1 MRKNNSNIVLGR
13 LWNHRFFNYMAL
25 TREQKQT
32 IIKDLETKIEKQK
45 SIVFMDFSKIKVKE
59 LAKLRENLK
68 NEGSEMKVA
77 KKSLMEI
84 ALKNKNI
91 ELDSKKLEG
100 EVAIVFGYQDEIAP
114 SKIVYQFSKENVNAK
129 ILGGFLENKFCE
141 MADVIKL
148 AELPSK
154 EQLLGM
160 LVGTLSAPATNLVG
174 VLSGNMRKL
183 VIALSQIRDQKA

>member
-1 MRKNNSNIVLGR
+1 MP
-13 LWNHRFFNYMAL
+13 L
-25 TREQKQT
+25 TRDQKKN
-32 IIKDLETKIEKQK
+32 IINDLESKIEKQK
-45 SIVFMDFSKIKVKE
+45 SIVFMDFTGVKVKE

-68 NEGSEMKVA
+68 ENGSEMKVA

-84 ALKNKNI
+84 ALKNKKI
-91 ELDSKKLEG
+91 ELDSKKLDG
-100 EVAIVFGYQDEIAP
+100 EVAMVFGYEDEIAP
-114 SKIVYQFSKENVNAK
+114 SKAVYQFSKENQKAK
-129 ILGGFLENKFCE
+129 ILGGFLENKFYE

-160 LVGTLSAPATNLVG
+160 LLGTLSAPATNLVG

-183 VIALSQIRDQKA
+183 VFALSQIKEKKA

>member
-1 MRKNNSNIVLGR
+1 
-13 LWNHRFFNYMAL
+13 
-25 TREQKQT
+25 
-32 IIKDLETKIEKQK
+32 
-45 SIVFMDFSKIKVKE
+45 MDFTGIKVKE
-59 LAKLRENLK
+59 LAKLREGLK
-68 NEGSEMKVA
+68 ENGSEMKVA

-84 ALKNKNI
+84 ALKNKGV

-100 EVAIVFGYQDEIAP
+100 EVAMVFGYEDEIAP
-114 SKIVYQFSKENVNAK
+114 SKAVYQFSKENQKAK
-129 ILGGFLENKFCE
+129 ILGGFLENKFYE

-183 VIALSQIRDQKA
+183 VFALSQIKEKKA

>member
-1 MRKNNSNIVLGR
+1 MP
-13 LWNHRFFNYMAL
+13 L
-25 TREQKQT
+25 TRDQKQV
-32 IIKDLETKIEKQK
+32 IITDLEKKIEKQK
-45 SIVFMDFSKIKVKE
+45 SIVFMDFSRIKVKE
-59 LAKLRENLK
+59 LSKLRENLK
-68 NEGSEMKVA
+68 QEGSEMKIA

-100 EVAIVFGYQDEIAP
+100 EVAMVFGYEDEITP
-114 SKIVYQFSKENVNAK
+114 SKLVYQFSKENANAK

-141 MADVIKL
+141 MADVIRL

-160 LVGTLSAPATNLVG
+160 LVWTLSAPASNLVG
-174 VLSGNMRKL
+174 VLSGNSRKL
-183 VIALSQIRDQKA
+183 VQALSQIRDKKAL

>member
-1 MRKNNSNIVLGR
+1 MP
-13 LWNHRFFNYMAL
+13 L
-25 TREQKQT
+25 TRNQKQN
-32 IIKDLETKIEKQK
+32 IINDLESKIEKQK
-45 SIVFMDFSKIKVKE
+45 SIVFMDFTGIKVKE
-59 LAKLRENLK
+59 LAKLREGLK
-68 NEGSEMKVA
+68 ENGSEMKVA

-84 ALKNKNI
+84 ALKNKGV

-100 EVAIVFGYQDEIAP
+100 EVAMVFGYEDEIAP
-114 SKIVYQFSKENVNAK
+114 SKAVYQFSKENQKAK
-129 ILGGFLENKFCE
+129 ILGGFLENKFYE

-183 VIALSQIRDQKA
+183 VFALSQIKEKKA

>member
-1 MRKNNSNIVLGR
+1 MP
-13 LWNHRFFNYMAL
+13 L
-25 TREQKQT
+25 TRNQKQN
-32 IIKDLETKIEKQK
+32 IITDLESKIEKQK
-45 SIVFMDFSKIKVKE
+45 SIVFMDFTGVKVKE

-68 NEGSEMKVA
+68 ENGSEMKVA

-91 ELDSKKLEG
+91 ELDSKKLDG
-100 EVAIVFGYQDEIAP
+100 EVAMVFGYEDEIAP
-114 SKIVYQFSKENVNAK
+114 SKAVYQFSKENQKAK
-129 ILGGFLENKFCE
+129 ILGGFLENKFYE

-154 EQLLGM
+154 QQLLGM
-160 LVGTLSAPATNLVG
+160 FLGTISAPATNLVG

-183 VIALSQIRDQKA
+183 VFALSQIKEKKA